1 MLSKETHS
9 GSYRKI
15 CLTCGKEFAEDIL
28 LCPDDDELLTP
39 IKADNL
45 IGTVLSGKYEILEK
59 LGAGGMGLV
68 YKAKHTLMKRLVA
81 IKIMLP
87 QLIASVSA
95 LKRFKQEAQAASSL
109 NHPNILTVFDF
120 GVTPDGMPYLVMDY
134 LEGTNLTKLLETNQH
149 LPLDVAVDIFI
160 QTASGLAHAHRKGI
174 VHRDLKPANI
184 MLTEWEGK
192 SNFVKVVDFGMAK
205 ILGAVDGESE
215 ELTKSGEIFGS
226 PLYMSPEQCMGKVL
240 DARSDIYSLGC
251 VMYRVVTG
259 VTAVNGQSAIEC
271 FSNHVSGVL
280 RSFEEVAPGVSF
292 PAGLE
297 EVVFK
302 AMAKEPENRY
312 QSMDELKDALV
323 EMVRTSMSGLY
334 GTLSGSI
341 YAQKETVSLH
351 GISLTD
357 AMAVVKEAEA
367 RAAASDSDSSVAG
380 SDGHTV
386 RVSPSE
392 GKGSGSGSGSST
404 GVGTGDAGATAAL
417 PRPHLSGAPAF
428 QTGPLPGSGVSAE
441 SIVAAASASSVPAVP
456 TEVAT
461 QPKTPTEERQALPPP
476 KSPQEF
482 IGGKGDKGDKFDKG
496 SKASALAST
505 ASRKYSSGKLP
516 MPLLIGATFLALAA
530 GGGSFY
536 LLSRGNPAGDAGGTA
551 NVAVDGKAAFEEL
564 MKRGHAAFDHGDFK
578 GALSQYEAA
587 LAKAKEKG
595 RYEKQVPEAEIWINK
610 SCYELGQFDKALEAC
625 RAVLKVRESAG
636 QINAPDASEAL
647 NDMGTIYLAKGDF
660 KEAKTYFDRA
670 LKIRQGYKG
679 AEKDKVAE
687 TLAGLGNLDLSTG
700 HPRDA
705 VGHLSQALNIAEYS
719 LAFDPVDKANIE
731 SALGQAYQ
739 LTGKLSKA
747 KELYQK
753 ALELREK
760 SLSPDNPA
768 IADSLLI
775 LGTLE
780 FKSRNLDKAESLF
793 NRAMDINTRNGSAG
807 KDGLSDAQFCLAMVC
822 DAKKD
827 KARAL
832 SLAKS
837 SYELRQQSFGEEDQR
852 TVEAKSLMQRLSK

>member
-192 SNFVKVVDFGMAK
+192 PNFVKVVDFGMAK

-312 QSMDELKDALV
+312 QSMDELKEALL
-323 EMVRTSMSGLY
+323 EMARTSMSGLY

-367 RAAASDSDSSVAG
+367 RAAASESDSSLAG

-386 RVSPSE
+386 RVSHSA
-392 GKGSGSGSGSST
+392 GA
-404 GVGTGDAGATAAL
+404 GDAGATAAL

-428 QTGPLPGSGVSAE
+428 QSGPLPGAGAE
-441 SIVAAASASSVPAVP
+441 AAAAATANVVPVPAA
-456 TEVAT
+456 EVGA
-461 QPKTPTEERQALPPP
+461 QPKTSTEERQALPPP

-482 IGGKGDKGDKFDKG
+482 IGGKGDKGDKGDKG
-496 SKASALAST
+496 SKASTLAST
-505 ASRKYSSGKLP
+505 ASRKYSAGKLP
-516 MPLLIGATFLALAA
+516 LPLLIGAAVLALVA

-536 LLSRGNPAGDAGGTA
+536 LLSRGNPVNDGSGSA
-551 NVAVDGKAAFEEL
+551 NAVVDGKAAFEEL
-564 MKRGHAAFDHGDFK
+564 MKRGHAAFEHGDFK

-587 LAKAKEKG
+587 LSKAKEKG

-780 FKSRNLDKAESLF
+780 FKSRNLDKAEALF

-837 SYELRQQSFGEEDQR
+837 SYELRQKSFGEEDQR